1 MNVAVYRRIDNNK
14 DKENSEF
21 CLSSQLERIQDFC
34 CENGF
39 DISEIYTDAG
49 FSGTSMKR
57 PQLMHLLED
66 SKNGAFRGVVV
77 YNLSRL
83 TRNINDFFVIQEKLF
98 ENGVEL
104 HICTEPPHGDI
115 FPDSMQELFKKLS
128 EPESGD
134 C

>member
-14 DKENSEF
+14 VDSEF
-21 CLSSQLERIQDFC
+21 CLSSQLEKIQNYC
-34 CENGF
+34 CEKGL
-39 DISEIYTDAG
+39 DISDVYTDMG
-49 FSGTSMKR
+49 FSGISMKR
-57 PQLMHLLED
+57 PQLTRLLED
-66 SKNGAFRGVVV
+66 SKSGAFRGVVV

-83 TRNINDFFVIQEKLF
+83 TRNINDFFAIREKLF

-115 FPDSMQELFKKLS
+115 FPDSIQELFGKLA

-134 C
+134 K